1 LDKFIRIFRLIVEY
15 FNINVI
21 IKLPIHTDRLVENSR
36 GNNMRFENKTAIITG
51 GASGIGRAAALRFA
65 HEGAQVVI
73 GDLNVDGGR
82 ATAGLIE
89 EQGGSALFAEINVS
103 DSKQMKELI
112 SVTVET
118 FGKLDILFNN
128 AGIGNPNVKSVDLAE
143 EEWDQIIDIN
153 LKGVFLGIKSAVPE
167 MKKTGGGAIIN
178 TSSLLGIKGQKYLAA
193 YNASKAGIILL
204 TKNAALEYGR
214 DGIRVNAIAPGV
226 IDTKIIDGW
235 KNDERKWPIISRAN
249 ALGRIGTPEEVADA
263 VLFLASDEASF
274 ITGATL
280 SVDGGGLTF

>member
-1 LDKFIRIFRLIVEY
+1 MRL
-15 FNINVI
+15 
-21 IKLPIHTDRLVENSR
+21 
-36 GNNMRFENKTAIITG
+36 ENKTAIITG

-65 HEGAQVVI
+65 AEGAQLVI
-73 GDLNVDGGR
+73 ADVNCEGGR
-82 ATAGLIE
+82 ETAQLIE
-89 EQGGSALFAEINVS
+89 QQGGNALFIETNVS
-103 DSKQMKELI
+103 DSKQVKGLV
-112 SVTVET
+112 SATVET
-118 FGKLDILFNN
+118 YGKLDILFNN
-128 AGIGNPNVKSVDLAE
+128 AGIGNPDVKSVDLE
-143 EEWDQIIDIN
+143 EEDWDMIIDIN
-153 LKGVFLGIKSAVPE
+153 LKGVFLGIKYAVPE

-193 YNASKAGIILL
+193 YNASKAGVILL

-214 DGIRVNAIAPGV
+214 DHIRVNAIAPGV
-226 IDTKIIDGW
+226 IDTQIIDGW

-249 ALGRIGTPEEVADA
+249 ALGRIGTPEEVANA